1 LTGRGKS
8 RIKEKQ
14 GDAWPGGHDMGL
26 RSLTFLRR
34 LWLLP
39 LAALAASPALAA
51 PLGKDS
57 QSKAEPGAATP
68 APVAQPEPRP
78 ALWLLADE
86 DTKIYM
92 LGTIHVLPPG
102 FRWRSAAVE
111 RAVGEASELVVETYE
126 PPGSNQSLDAT
137 PGFFTDKPVPIL
149 KRVPR
154 DKRKPL
160 KAAIEASGVPLPF
173 LDRMH
178 SWAAAMTLGIA
189 QMLGEYGVEDP
200 AQAPGVEDVL
210 EETFRGAGKPISSV
224 EDGDAVFA
232 SLSALPEKV
241 QTQLLLDAIE
251 PIPAGAAVEETAP
264 AGELEWVA
272 GNDEAMSLEG
282 EAGFPPA
289 LFDVLVRQ
297 RNAAWTEWLEA
308 RLKQPGTLL
317 FAVGAGHLAG
327 RESVQAMLAKRGLR
341 VLRVD

>member
-1 LTGRGKS
+1 MGFKS
-8 RIKEKQ
+8 
-14 GDAWPGGHDMGL
+14 L
-26 RSLTFLRR
+26 SFSRSLA
-34 LWLLP
+34 LLA
-39 LAALAASPALAA
+39 LTALAAAPASAA
-51 PLGKDS
+51 PIGKDS
-57 QSKAEPGAATP
+57 LGKGAAGPAIP

-102 FRWRSAAVE
+102 FRWRSAAVDK
-111 RAVGEASELVVETYE
+111 AVGEAAELVVETYE
-126 PPGSNQSLDAT
+126 PPGDGAATGLDAI
-137 PGFFTDKPVPIL
+137 PGFFADKPVPLL

-160 KAAIEASGVPLPF
+160 KAAVQASGLPLPV

-200 AQAPGVEDVL
+200 TDAPGVEDVL
-210 EETFRGAGKPISSV
+210 EAQFRDAGKPISSV
-224 EDGDAVFA
+224 EDGDAVLA
-232 SLSALPEKV
+232 SLSSLPETV
-241 QTQLLLDAIE
+241 QTQLLLEAIE
-251 PIPAGAAVEETAP
+251 PVPAGQAATEPAP

-272 GNDEAMSLEG
+272 GNDEAMTLEG
-282 EAGFPPA
+282 ETGFSPA
-289 LFDVLVRQ
+289 LFDVLVRR

-308 RLKQPGTLL
+308 RLKKPGTLL

-327 RESVQAMLAKRGLR
+327 RESVQAMLARRGLR
-341 VLRVD
+341 VKRID

>member
-1 LTGRGKS
+1 
-8 RIKEKQ
+8 
-14 GDAWPGGHDMGL
+14 MGFESL
-26 RSLTFLRR
+26 NFSRSLA
-34 LWLLP
+34 LLA
-39 LAALAASPALAA
+39 LAALAAAPAQAA
-51 PLGKDS
+51 PAGKDS
-57 QSKAEPGAATP
+57 LAKGASPAAAP

-102 FRWRSAAVE
+102 FKWRSAAVDK
-111 RAVGEASELVVETYE
+111 AVGESAELVVETYE
-126 PPGSNQSLDAT
+126 PPGTGAAAGLGPAS
-137 PGFFTDKPVPIL
+137 GFFADKPVPIL

-160 KAAIEASGVPLPF
+160 KAAIQASGLPLPV

-210 EETFRGAGKPISSV
+210 EADFRDAGKPISSV
-224 EDGDAVFA
+224 EDGDAVLA
-232 SLSALPEKV
+232 SMSALPEAV
-241 QTQLLLDAIE
+241 QTQLLLEAIE
-251 PIPAGAAVEETAP
+251 PMPAGPPTEPAP

-272 GNDEAMSLEG
+272 GNDAAMSLEG
-282 EAGFPPA
+282 EDGFPPA
-289 LFDVLVRQ
+289 LFDVLVRR

-308 RLKQPGTLL
+308 RLKKPGTLL

-327 RESVQAMLAKRGLR
+327 RESVQAMLARRGLR
-341 VLRVD
+341 VKRID

>member
-1 LTGRGKS
+1 
-8 RIKEKQ
+8 
-14 GDAWPGGHDMGL
+14 MGL
-26 RSLTFLRR
+26 ESLRFSRSLA
-34 LWLLP
+34 LLAM
-39 LAALAASPALAA
+39 AALAAAPA
-51 PLGKDS
+51 
-57 QSKAEPGAATP
+57 AATPSAKQTVAKAVGGGSEAP

-78 ALWLLADE
+78 ALWLLADD

-102 FRWRSAAVE
+102 FRWRSAAVDK
-111 RAVGEASELVVETYE
+111 AVGEAAELVVETYE
-126 PPGSNQSLDAT
+126 PPGTASASGIDAVT
-137 PGFFTDKPVPIL
+137 GFFAAKPVPIL
-149 KRVPR
+149 KRVPKS
-154 DKRKPL
+154 KRAPL
-160 KAAIEASGVPLPF
+160 KAAIQASGVPLPM

-200 AQAPGVEDVL
+200 AEAPGVEDVL
-210 EETFRGAGKPISSV
+210 EAQFRDAGKPISSV

-232 SLSALPEKV
+232 SLSSLPETV
-241 QTQLLLDAIE
+241 QTQLLLEAIE
-251 PIPAGAAVEETAP
+251 PLPAEAEAAAEAAT

-289 LFDVLVRQ
+289 LFDVLVRR

-308 RLKQPGTLL
+308 RLRKPGTLL

-327 RESVQAMLAKRGLR
+327 RESVQAMLAQRGLR
-341 VLRVD
+341 VKRVD

>member
-1 LTGRGKS
+1 MGFKS
-8 RIKEKQ
+8 LSFSRVL
-14 GDAWPGGHDMGL
+14 GVLA
-26 RSLTFLRR
+26 
-34 LWLLP
+34 
-39 LAALAASPALAA
+39 LAALAAAPA
-51 PLGKDS
+51 
-57 QSKAEPGAATP
+57 AATP
-68 APVAQPEPRP
+68 TVKESAGKALAGKPEAAAPAAQPEPRP

-102 FRWRSAAVE
+102 FRWRSAAVD
-111 RAVGEASELVVETYE
+111 RAVGEAAELVVETYE
-126 PPGSNQSLDAT
+126 PPGTGAAAGLDSL
-137 PGFFTDKPVPIL
+137 PGFFADKPVPLL
-149 KRVPR
+149 KRVPK

-160 KAAIEASGVPLPF
+160 KAAIQASGLPLPV

-200 AQAPGVEDVL
+200 AEAPGVEDVL
-210 EETFRGAGKPISSV
+210 EATFRDAGKPISSV
-224 EDGDAVFA
+224 EDGDAVLA
-232 SLSALPEKV
+232 SMSALPEAV
-241 QTQLLLDAIE
+241 QTQLLLEAIAPMPAE
-251 PIPAGAAVEETAP
+251 LPAGPPP

-289 LFDVLVRQ
+289 LFDVLVRR
-297 RNAAWTEWLEA
+297 RNAAWTLWLED

-327 RESVQAMLAKRGLR
+327 RESVQAMLARRGLR
-341 VLRVD
+341 VKRVD

>member
-1 LTGRGKS
+1 MSGRVGAS
-8 RIKEKQ
+8 
-14 GDAWPGGHDMGL
+14 MSF
-26 RSLTFLRR
+26 RSLSFSRW
-34 LWLLP
+34 LWLAP
-39 LAALAASPALAA
+39 LAALAASPAAAA
-51 PLGKDS
+51 PGKDGLR
-57 QSKAEPGAATP
+57 KGEAA
-68 APVAQPEPRP
+68 AARSEPRP

-102 FRWRSAAVE
+102 FRWRSAAVDK
-111 RAVGEASELVVETYE
+111 AVGEAAELVVETYE
-126 PPGSNQSLDAT
+126 APGTESGLDST
-137 PGFFTDKPVPIL
+137 PAFFADNPVPIL
-149 KRVPR
+149 ERVPKK
-154 DKRKPL
+154 KRKPL
-160 KAAIEASGVPLPF
+160 KAAIEAAGLPLPF

-189 QMLGEYGVEDP
+189 QMLGEYGIEDP
-200 AQAPGVEDVL
+200 SLAPGVEDVL
-210 EETFRGAGKPISSV
+210 EEAFRSAGKPISGV

-232 SLSALPEKV
+232 SLSALPEAV
-241 QTQLLLDAIE
+241 QTQLLLESIE
-251 PIPAGAAVEETAP
+251 PAPAQMPAGQGI

-272 GNDEAMSLEG
+272 GHDEAMSLEG

-289 LFDVLVRQ
+289 LFEVLVRR

-341 VLRVD
+341 VKRVD